1 MNNLI
6 EVINDRCV
14 GCSACVRVCPSP
26 EANIVKITEDGRTVV
41 EINNDKCI
49 ACGECIKAC
58 KTRARDYNDDTE
70 RFFKDLKDRKIM
82 IIAHPAIK
90 TAFPRYMAG
99 CSQVVQAERR

>member
-41 EINNDKCI
+41 EINNDS
-49 ACGECIKAC
+49 ALPAASASR
-58 KTRARDYNDDTE
+58 RARPE
-70 RFFKDLKDRKIM
+70 QE
-82 IIAHPAIK
+82 IITTIQK
-90 TAFPRYMAG
+90 GSLRT
-99 CSQVVQAERR
+99 